1 MPLNS
6 AATDLHIRWRTART
20 QLWIKRLRVRACN
33 AVRGWHSTLAAAGS
47 LRPRLDLMP
56 QPELAA
62 TATHVDDRS
71 RHLRIPALVA
81 TDAVELCES
90 EDLSDGVRVNE
101 LIHVD
106 SAAHDKTISL
116 DSREVDGLV
125 L

>member
-62 TATHVDDRS
+62 TLTKIYYGT
-71 RHLRIPALVA
+71 RHARITALVRRH
-81 TDAVELCES
+81 
-90 EDLSDGVRVNE
+90 RVA
-101 LIHVD
+101 LG
-106 SAAHDKTISL
+106 KT
-116 DSREVDGLV
+116 E
-125 L
+125 